1 MKKRYLFFSFFVAC
15 LSLNLL
21 LSTALFAQPS
31 CTNGRYKNEIF
42 SVNKT
47 SGIKYGTATAVIYP
61 PYVSETTTYQ
71 KDLYLELYT
80 PVGDTLRKRPTIV
93 IVYGGAFLVGSTLQ
107 PQIVD
112 YCNAMAKRGYV
123 VAAIDYRLGYNS
135 LDGNTAIRAVYRA
148 SQDLKA
154 AIRFLKYKANVY
166 NIDTSLVFAG
176 GNSAGGVTSLHA
188 AYVNEIEREAYDI
201 MNPTYGGGLFNNW
214 SNLGCTECSGNNYGQ
229 SPYNISGSPDLV
241 INLWGAIG
249 DTSFMQSATDAPVI
263 SFHGTADAIVNPDYG
278 SPFGYPVIPALYGST
293 PIHQRA
299 QHLNL
304 LNELHLYEGVGH
316 EVWLDSGYAQEIQN
330 FSADFMYQFM
340 KPTTPIINASSNVCA
355 NAYATYSVTPQTG
368 FAYCWSVEGGTIVG
382 NNIGTTVSVQW
393 GSSGGTL
400 YVRKINKNLLESDA
414 AIFTVPPPACG
425 VPINLWVSNITANS
439 ARLNWTAINGTTTY
453 TIQGRKAGTT
463 NWTNLTAN
471 TNYKQLGSVLQNCKQ
486 YEWRVMANC
495 LSGSCGYSSTNVFQ
509 TVCGSGK
516 MDNSVTD
523 ENFGDYA
530 ALSIQP
536 NPATYNTDI
545 NYWAEQNKTL
555 KVVLYQTNGQVLMQQ
570 TYNATQGNNVF
581 TLDLSGC
588 NNGMYWLSV
597 NDGTNWQQQK
607 IVVVR

>member
-1 MKKRYLFFSFFVAC
+1 MKKSYLFFSFFATC

-47 SGIKYGTATAVIYP
+47 SGIKYGTATAVVYP
-61 PYVSETTTYQ
+61 PYVSETVTYQ

-154 AIRFLKYKANVY
+154 AIRFLKFKANVY

-188 AYVNEIEREAYDI
+188 AYVNETEREAYDI

-263 SFHGTADAIVNPDYG
+263 SFHGTADAIVNVNYG
-278 SPFGYPVIPALYGST
+278 SPFSYPLIPALYGST

-299 QHLNL
+299 QHLNM

-330 FSADFMYQFM
+330 FSADFMYRFM

-355 NAYATYSVTPQTG
+355 NAYSTYSVTPQTG
-368 FAYCWSVEGGTIVG
+368 FAYCWAIEGGTIVG
-382 NNIGTTVSVQW
+382 NSIGTTVSVQW

-400 YVRKINKNLLESDA
+400 YVRKINKNLVESDA
-414 AIFTVPPPACG
+414 ATLVVSPPACG

-439 ARLNWTAINGTTTY
+439 ARLNWTAISGTTTY

-463 NWTNLTAN
+463 AWTNLTAN
-471 TNYKQLGSVLQNCKQ
+471 TNYKQLGNVLQNCKQ

-495 LSGSCGYSSTNVFQ
+495 LGGSCGYSSTNVFQ

-516 MDNSVTD
+516 MDNLTD
-523 ENFGDYA
+523 ENFGNYA

-536 NPATYNTDI
+536 NPATYSTNI